1 MTLIRKKAKPTTET
15 RITLIGENLTAKG
28 REATHGNAM
37 TSSRGS
43 MQSFDGLNDHSI
55 DFTRSS
61 FAEIGTVNDGRETT
75 LNKKFNVRARKVVL
89 LAPEADERE

>member
-1 MTLIRKKAKPTTET
+1 
-15 RITLIGENLTAKG
+15 
-28 REATHGNAM
+28 
-37 TSSRGS
+37 

-89 LAPEADERE
+89 LAPEADEREKKQRQIKAKRESP

>member
-15 RITLIGENLTAKG
+15 RITLIGENLT
-28 REATHGNAM
+28 
-37 TSSRGS
+37 SSRGS
-43 MQSFDGLNDHSI
+43 MQSFDGLNSHSI